1 MFADWNLW
9 TRNQLL
15 FDLIHFSFDRTSE
28 KWTKRVGLHFVD
40 AIDHKLGHSNLHK
53 QKKQNK

>member
-28 KWTKRVGLHFVD
+28 KWTKRHFVD